1 VLRSKATWI
10 GTVQARNEAEA
21 IRKAFETFHIRKAE
35 AWRISVRRQE
45 CAVAQ
50 MRPSLSRAQF
60 LGLVKR

>member
-35 AWRISVRRQE
+35 AWNSVRRQE
-45 CAVAQ
+45 RAVAQ